1 MASVISTKPDCT
13 SCKKQ
18 CFVPKSEAESRLLD
32 QVVEALT
39 VAQSHAEFNMDKPTS
54 QIVKEAI
61 IALNKAK
68 DVSFKMQRRFEEDLR
83 KLRRSAESVAK
94 ASQTGEMKQEDEDDF
109 LAAEDDLEHRIKACQ
124 KKCQSLARHIQE
136 LEIQQKKFFMGEIFK
151 VDTDSAVKSTEDTF
165 NELSPITSNGS
176 TGSANLLKSPRLQ
189 FKEDLEKVKLD
200 LKECI

>member
-1 MASVISTKPDCT
+1 MTSVISTKPDCT

-39 VAQSHAEFNMDKPTS
+39 VAQSHAEFNMDKPIS
-54 QIVKEAI
+54 QIVKDAI
-61 IALNKAK
+61 TALNKAK

-83 KLRRSAESVAK
+83 KLRRSAESVAQ

-109 LAAEDDLEHRIKACQ
+109 LAAEDDLEHRIKAC
-124 KKCQSLARHIQE
+124 KTKCQSLTKRIQE

-151 VDTDSAVKSTEDTF
+151 VDTEASSASTEESY

-176 TGSANLLKSPRLQ
+176 AGSINLLKSPRLQ

-200 LKECI
+200 LKECL